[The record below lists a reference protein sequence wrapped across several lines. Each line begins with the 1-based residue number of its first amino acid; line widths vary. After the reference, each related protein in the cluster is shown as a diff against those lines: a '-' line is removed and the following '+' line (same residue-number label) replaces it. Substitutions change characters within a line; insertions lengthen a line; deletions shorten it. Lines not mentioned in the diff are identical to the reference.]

1 MKKCIVFVS
10 TLIVLVG
17 LLLVA
22 TYVLSQKSSTV
33 EIDSKSDLPASNTS
47 ADYCE
52 TPACIVAASKL
63 HVNYLI
69 QIDETLINFYQS
81 NRND

>member
-33 EIDSKSDLPASNTS
+33 EIDSKSDLPTSNTP

-52 TPACIVAASKL
+52 TPACIIAASKL
-63 HVNYLI
+63 QVYFII
-69 QIDETLINFYQS
+69 QIDKL
-81 NRND
+81 